1 MPNTTSPNKEQ
12 STNLQQIRKLVDV
25 LEAKHPND
33 VGYTNTLSDIQR
45 VIDDE
50 QEIINGLKQPKAKI
64 RHYESICTTIVG
76 ILSKV
81 SL

>member
-1 MPNTTSPNKEQ
+1 MPNTTSSNKEP

-25 LEAKHPND
+25 LEANHFSD
-33 VGYTNTLSDIQR
+33 QRYTDTLSDIQQ
-45 VIDDE
+45 VIDNE

-64 RHYESICTTIVG
+64 RHYESICTSIIG

-81 SL
+81 SI